1 MIKVERLVKRYRE
14 AEALKGISFE
24 VDRGEIIGLVG
35 PNGAGKTTTMK
46 ILTGYMMPTE
56 GAATVAGHDV
66 IRRPLKAQ
74 RHLGYLPETVPVY
87 TDMLVQDY
95 LKYIAALRGVSPFK
109 VRSRVSEVV
118 RLCNIED
125 RLAWP
130 IGHLSKGYRQRVGIA
145 QAIVHDPDVVI
156 LDEPTSGLDPNQI
169 FHIRALIQHLGE
181 NKTVIVSTHILSE
194 VEASCSRA
202 IILID
207 GRVRADRDLEDLR
220 GRNEA
225 IVSLENAP
233 PDAADALRQAEGVE
247 TIVLE
252 PSANGLATYRVSGQ
266 GELTPSLYRVVKER
280 DFALVEL
287 RRAERRLEDVFR
299 ELTSQRAEVGFDA
312 VGAND
317 GGSAA

>member
-1 MIKVERLVKRYRE
+1 MIKVEGLVKRYRE

-24 VDRGEIIGLVG
+24 VERGEIIGLVG

-56 GAATVAGHDV
+56 GSATVAGKDV
-66 IRRPLKAQ
+66 IRKPLHAQ

-87 TDMLVQDY
+87 SDMLVQDY
-95 LKYIAALRGVSPFK
+95 LRYIAALRGVSPFK
-109 VRSRVSEVV
+109 MRSRISEVV
-118 RLCNIED
+118 RLCHIED
-125 RLAWP
+125 RLAWQ

-145 QAIVHDPDVVI
+145 QAIIHDPDVVI

-181 NKTVIVSTHILSE
+181 QKTVIVSTHILSE

-207 GRVRADRDLEDLR
+207 GKIRADRDLEDLR

-225 IVSLENAP
+225 IVALENAP

-247 TIVLE
+247 SIVPE
-252 PSANGLATYRVSGQ
+252 PSDNGVSMFRASGQ
-266 GELTPSLYRVVKER
+266 GALTTSLYRVVKAR
-280 DFALVEL
+280 DFSLVEL
-287 RRAERRLEDVFR
+287 RRGERRLEDVFR
-299 ELTSQRAEVGFDA
+299 ELTSRTDEDELASSAASE
-312 VGAND
+312 
-317 GGSAA
+317 GGSVS